1 MQRQQPV
8 QVLEPFVSVIDSSLQ
23 FCSAISLCE
32 ALGWPHDLV
41 SAVGGEA
48 AKRSQHADVSGIA
61 DEELV
66 AAMSRHVTLHRVAA
80 HQPNAIERAEVPQL
94 RASSQRWSPRNSVV
108 K

>member
-1 MQRQQPV
+1 VQRQQPV
-8 QVLEPFVSVIDSSLQ
+8 QVLQLSVSVIDSSPQ

-41 SAVGGEA
+41 SAIGREA
-48 AKRSQHADVSGIA
+48 AKRSQNADVSGVA

-66 AAMSRHVTLHRVAA
+66 AAMSRHLTLHRVAA
-80 HQPNAIERAEVPQL
+80 QQPNAIERAEVPQL